1 MIRLKTL
8 SKKLGSES
16 GALLMASTMGIFILL
31 SLFAFYLSRLVI
43 QESRNASFH
52 ALDIKARNL
61 ALTGIEHAMQSYKMS
76 RNISNITGNF
86 NNGSYSVSFDT
97 QNNETGAPLPYSQYI
112 TVKSTATINDVER
125 NLRLIISPM
134 PEAFCFSFY
143 GDNSD
148 SETFT
153 EPNGTINGDMFYN
166 GNIES
171 NSGTNSGEIGRAS
184 CRERV

>member
-1 MIRLKTL
+1 MIRSVSLHLFIRKISDLERKCPIMIRLKTL

-76 RNISNITGNF
+76 RNISNITDSYLEYMFILLRQKKQG
-86 NNGSYSVSFDT
+86 GS
-97 QNNETGAPLPYSQYI
+97 
-112 TVKSTATINDVER
+112 
-125 NLRLIISPM
+125 
-134 PEAFCFSFY
+134 
-143 GDNSD
+143 
-148 SETFT
+148 
-153 EPNGTINGDMFYN
+153 
-166 GNIES
+166 
-171 NSGTNSGEIGRAS
+171 
-184 CRERV
+184 